1 MIDDPDFAARLSRA
15 EIELRALELTEYRML
30 FGKEP
35 MGAEASLLKLKG
47 TEIQNDIF
55 ELLHDAVGDYSLVE
69 TSDPETLENLP
80 RELPDAQYAARAHF
94 NYRKT
99 MIYAGSNE
107 IQKNILAKAVLG
119 L

>member
-1 MIDDPDFAARLSRA
+1 V
-15 EIELRALELTEYRML
+15 ELTEYRML
-30 FGKEP
+30 FGREP

-47 TEIQNDIF
+47 TEVQNDLL

-69 TSDPETLENLP
+69 TSDPETLGNLP
-80 RELPDAQYAARAHF
+80 EELPDARYAARAHF
-94 NYRKT
+94 NFRKT